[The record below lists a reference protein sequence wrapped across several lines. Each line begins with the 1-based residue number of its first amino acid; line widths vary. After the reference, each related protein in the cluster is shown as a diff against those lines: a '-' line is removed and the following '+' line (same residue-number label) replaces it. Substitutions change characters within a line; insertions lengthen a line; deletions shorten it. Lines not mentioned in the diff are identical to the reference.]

1 MQTFSNYIID
11 QQVYTLVPKK
21 KHLKRLASE
30 ESLVIIGCKAEDAP
44 LTLPPS
50 NSSEETRLEM
60 LELKNLQTQH
70 PDPAKLEED
79 YDDDFL
85 WAFEKICK
93 DNGLVFD
100 KKFFKAMI
108 KEVGHI
114 VIKLKYKFNRPRPFQ
129 LAKVHCLDLMKYDS
143 ETAKTPSYP
152 SGHTTQGRVLSI
164 YLSKLY
170 PELQDQF
177 EVVSDT
183 ISLSRM
189 VGCHHFPS
197 DVAYGNQIATWIA
210 SNINQ

>member
-11 QQVYTLVPKK
+11 QQVYTLVPSE

-30 ESLVIIGCKAEDAP
+30 ETLMIFSCKAEDAP
-44 LTLPPS
+44 LTLPPN

-85 WAFEKICK
+85 WAFKKVCK
-93 DNGLVFD
+93 DNNLEFD
-100 KKFFKAMI
+100 KNFMKAII
-108 KEVGHI
+108 KEAAHI
-114 VIKLKYKFNRPRPFQ
+114 IIKLKYKFNRPRPFQ
-129 LAKVHCLDLMKYDS
+129 LAKVYDIDLVKYDS
-143 ETAKTPSYP
+143 EKAKTPSYP
-152 SGHTTQGRVLSI
+152 SGHTTQGRVLAI

-170 PELQDQF
+170 PEFQEQF
-177 EVVSDT
+177 EAVSDT

-197 DVAYGNQIATWIA
+197 DVAYGNQIATWLA

>member
-93 DNGLVFD
+93 DNGLGFD

-114 VIKLKYKFNRPRPFQ
+114 IIKLKYKFNRPRPFQ

-152 SGHTTQGRVLSI
+152 SGHTTQGRVLAI

-177 EVVSDT
+177 EAVSDT

>member
-30 ESLVIIGCKAEDAP
+30 EKGVIFSCKAEDAP

-93 DNGLVFD
+93 DNGLGFD

-114 VIKLKYKFNRPRPFQ
+114 IIKLKYKFNRPRPFQ

-152 SGHTTQGRVLSI
+152 SGHTTQGRVLAI

-177 EVVSDT
+177 EAVSDT

>member
-1 MQTFSNYIID
+1 
-11 QQVYTLVPKK
+11 LVPKK

-93 DNGLVFD
+93 DNGLGFD

-152 SGHTTQGRVLSI
+152 SGHTTQGRVLAI

-177 EVVSDT
+177 EAVSDT

>member
-93 DNGLVFD
+93 DNGLGFD

-152 SGHTTQGRVLSI
+152 SGHTTQGRVLAI

-170 PELQDQF
+170 PEFQEQF
-177 EVVSDT
+177 EAVSDA

-197 DVAYGNQIATWIA
+197 DVAYGNQIATWLA

>member
-93 DNGLVFD
+93 DNGLGFD

-152 SGHTTQGRVLSI
+152 SGHTTQGRVLAI

-177 EVVSDT
+177 EAVSDT

-197 DVAYGNQIATWIA
+197 DVAYGNQIATWLA

>member
-93 DNGLVFD
+93 DNGLGFD

-152 SGHTTQGRVLSI
+152 SGHTTQGRVLAI

-197 DVAYGNQIATWIA
+197 DVAYGNQIATWLA

>member
-30 ESLVIIGCKAEDAP
+30 EKGVIFSCKAEDAP

-50 NSSEETRLEM
+50 NSSEETKLEL
-60 LELKNLQTQH
+60 LELKNLHLQH

-79 YDDDFL
+79 YDDKFL
-85 WAFEKICK
+85 WAFKKVCRVNNLEFDGKLMQKIIRE
-93 DNGLVFD
+93 
-100 KKFFKAMI
+100 A
-108 KEVGHI
+108 GHI

-129 LAKVHCLDLMKYDS
+129 LAKVYDIDLVRYDS
-143 ETAKTPSYP
+143 DTAKTPSYP
-152 SGHTTQGRVLSI
+152 SGHTIQGRIIAI

-170 PELQDQF
+170 PEFQEQF
-177 EVVSDT
+177 EAVSDA

-197 DVAYGNQIATWIA
+197 DVAYGNQIATWLA

>member
-60 LELKNLQTQH
+60 LELKNLQTQY

-93 DNGLVFD
+93 DNGLGFD

-152 SGHTTQGRVLSI
+152 SGHTTQGRVLAI
-164 YLSKLY
+164 YLSKLH

-177 EVVSDT
+177 EAVSDT

-197 DVAYGNQIATWIA
+197 DVTYGNQIATWIA

>member
-93 DNGLVFD
+93 DNGLGFD

-152 SGHTTQGRVLSI
+152 SGHTTQGRVLAI
-164 YLSKLY
+164 YLSKLH

-177 EVVSDT
+177 EAVSDT

-197 DVAYGNQIATWIA
+197 DVTYGNQIATWIA

>member
-177 EVVSDT
+177 EAVSDT

>member
-11 QQVYTLVPKK
+11 QQVYTLVHKK

-93 DNGLVFD
+93 DNGLGFD

-152 SGHTTQGRVLSI
+152 SGHTTQGRVLAI

-177 EVVSDT
+177 EAVSDT

>member
-30 ESLVIIGCKAEDAP
+30 EKGVIFSCKAEDAP

-50 NSSEETRLEM
+50 NSSEETKLEL
-60 LELKNLQTQH
+60 LELKNLHLQH

-79 YDDDFL
+79 YDDKFL
-85 WAFEKICK
+85 WAFKKVCRVNNLEFDGKLMQKIIRE
-93 DNGLVFD
+93 
-100 KKFFKAMI
+100 A
-108 KEVGHI
+108 GHI

-129 LAKVHCLDLMKYDS
+129 LAKVYDIDLVRYDS
-143 ETAKTPSYP
+143 DTAKTPSYP
-152 SGHTTQGRVLSI
+152 SGHTIQGRILAI

-170 PELQDQF
+170 PEFQEQF
-177 EVVSDT
+177 EAVSDA

-197 DVAYGNQIATWIA
+197 DVAYGNQIATWLA

>member
-1 MQTFSNYIID
+1 VQTYSNYIID

-93 DNGLVFD
+93 DNGLGFD

-114 VIKLKYKFNRPRPFQ
+114 IIKLKYKFNRPRPFQ

-152 SGHTTQGRVLSI
+152 SGHTTQGRVLAI

-177 EVVSDT
+177 ETVSDT

-197 DVAYGNQIATWIA
+197 DVAYGNQIATWLA